1 MIESPTQLNSSLL
14 TGESASLGPFYAG
27 QRTRSNCFRGTVE
40 QNILNMNVAELTA
53 DGLLSVACS
62 EPGLTTM
69 PTREVHYPDPG
80 LAELPNKDLGVALLR
95 DDVTRN
101 FQHIRVGGMVL
112 SSLDNDPD
120 RIVAGAIRAGVA
132 ERVSHIAAS
141 LEPW

>member
-1 MIESPTQLNSSLL
+1 
-14 TGESASLGPFYAG
+14 
-27 QRTRSNCFRGTVE
+27 
-40 QNILNMNVAELTA
+40 MNVAELTA